1 MKSAK
6 KYSHPVGMTI
16 LDHLEEVPLS
26 ASELAQKIVFP
37 REKIYYHIKK
47 LEKLD
52 LIYVAE
58 TQIING
64 ITKKS
69 FLKTDVGENDSDVI
83 GSVKDL
89 DRPEKEPISDPKN
102 GLSPEESD
110 VPGEEEE
117 YDSEGYV
124 AETAED
130 TEEDV
135 PSDELIEEKSGVW
148 ARFKSFFSGEEEQ
161 DDSEGDIVEPEEDT
175 EEDISSDDLLEE
187 LPQEDRDIADESQQ
201 TDFEGDIQSGL
212 LPEEGEVAV
221 EEEEYDSEGD
231 IAETEE
237 DTEEDVP
244 SDDLI
249 DELPQEDRDT
259 TDESQQTD
267 FEGDIQSELMPEEGA
282 IPGEE
287 EEYDS
292 EGDVAE
298 TAEDTEEDVPSDDL
312 IEELPQGDR
321 DTTDE
326 SQQTDFEG
334 DIQSGLL
341 PEEGDVPDEEEEYDS
356 SPLTDQ
362 NDEGAVSE
370 DSSSVKSENADQPK
384 EPELNEV
391 DSDSVVD
398 ENAETYSKDSVLG
411 KLLSGGNLPDKVE
424 TEEIQYDDTAEKD
437 DLSETIIIENVEY
450 LIPKADQSLSGIDY
464 MVRSAQRKDGKA
476 ITLEDKEL
484 LRDHFETERVEKS
497 EGEIEILPESIE
509 SEIHG
514 AKKTG
519 KSKKQG
525 SGSWGLYL
533 TRRLNGYYN
542 SVTFS
547 QIDNT
552 VKFLR
557 ATLSRS
563 GIKVHDQEIF
573 SIPFNDNGETVDDLP
588 SVIRFVYTNRIKKS
602 QWKKYYLAY
611 HTNKYSIEIDP
622 LKTPDIK
629 GKELESFITTN
640 MAKRLSLD
648 PGKAIMNWVQNSG
661 KTGDPQNNY
670 IVSVGDMERIQ
681 RDYEQLIENK
691 IQPRFTTNLA
701 KIQYDLYRYNYPEKK
716 GDAIL
721 IAFGTVKTYI
731 TVVNNWE
738 IKDSRTSVVSIND
751 FIQLVTPT
759 DEEEL
764 LIEKGNKGNNET
776 DKILDTTIQL
786 KAIDIKNNNKH
797 AAIWEKLAA
806 EIYVTLK
813 YFKNQGHYISDDI
826 YISGSGTLINN
837 IEDCLSDDLGKN
849 VTKLVFPETVSYD
862 ENVDL
867 SQNVDFSTNI
877 GLLLDPKDRLNVLPV
892 EQRNNAKYLYPLN
905 LTRMVGALLITL
917 GSFFTFNNYLNLQE
931 IKGQLAGARNEL
943 DSMSQQNTFYYGIAY
958 KLAITDLIIGTKDY
972 DFYTSTS
979 VLNNLKF
986 LSSSIP
992 ENILLDQYIF
1002 SRSADGANPI
1012 ITIKGKISAPGSE
1025 TNMVL
1030 NSLLYSLRDSKN
1042 LKQVTLMDQETAENG
1057 ILRFTLDLTL

>member
-1 MKSAK
+1 MKNSK
-6 KYSHPVGMTI
+6 KYKHPVGMAI
-16 LDHLEEVPLS
+16 IEHLKDVPLS
-26 ASELAQKIVFP
+26 ANELAERIDFP

-47 LEKLD
+47 LEKMD
-52 LIYVAE
+52 LIYVAK

-89 DRPEKEPISDPKN
+89 YRPEEEPISDPDSEF
-102 GLSPEESD
+102 SPEGGD
-110 VPGEEEE
+110 V
-117 YDSEGYV
+117 
-124 AETAED
+124 
-130 TEEDV
+130 
-135 PSDELIEEKSGVW
+135 
-148 ARFKSFFSGEEEQ
+148 SGEEEQ
-161 DDSEGDIVEPEEDT
+161 YDSEDDIEETEEDT
-175 EEDISSDDLLEE
+175 GQDVPNDDLIEK
-187 LPQEDRDIADESQQ
+187 LPQEDKNITGESQK
-201 TDFEGDIQSGL
+201 TDFEGDIQD
-212 LPEEGEVAV
+212 
-221 EEEEYDSEGD
+221 DSD
-231 IAETEE
+231 IGSEE
-237 DTEEDVP
+237 DNNNVEIE
-244 SDDLI
+244 SD
-249 DELPQEDRDT
+249 EH
-259 TDESQQTD
+259 
-267 FEGDIQSELMPEEGA
+267 
-282 IPGEE
+282 
-287 EEYDS
+287 
-292 EGDVAE
+292 
-298 TAEDTEEDVPSDDL
+298 
-312 IEELPQGDR
+312 
-321 DTTDE
+321 
-326 SQQTDFEG
+326 
-334 DIQSGLL
+334 
-341 PEEGDVPDEEEEYDS
+341 DS
-356 SPLTDQ
+356 SPLTEEE
-362 NDEGAVSE
+362 DESAVSE
-370 DSSSVKSENADQPK
+370 DLSSLEPENADQLK
-384 EPELNEV
+384 ELELNEA
-391 DSDSVVD
+391 DSDSIIDPNV
-398 ENAETYSKDSVLG
+398 ETPTKDSVLG
-411 KLLSGGNLPDKVE
+411 KLLSGENLPDNVE
-424 TEEIQYDDTAEKD
+424 TEEKLYDDTAEKD
-437 DLSETIIIENVEY
+437 DLSETIIIENDVY
-450 LIPKADQSLSGIDY
+450 LLPKADQSLSGIDY

-670 IVSVGDMERIQ
+670 IVAVGDMETIQ

-958 KLAITDLIIGTKDY
+958 KLAISDLIIGTKDY

>member
-1 MKSAK
+1 MKSAR
-6 KYSHPVGMTI
+6 KYSHPVGMAI
-16 LDHLEEVPLS
+16 LDHLEDVPLS

-102 GLSPEESD
+102 GLSPEEGA

-117 YDSEGYV
+117 YDSEGDV

-292 EGDVAE
+292 EGDVVE
-298 TAEDTEEDVPSDDL
+298 TEEDTEKDVPSDDL

-326 SQQTDFEG
+326 SQQTDF
-334 DIQSGLL
+334 
-341 PEEGDVPDEEEEYDS
+341 EGDVPDEEEEYDS

-476 ITLEDKEL
+476 ITLEDKES

-563 GIKVHDQEIF
+563 GIKVYDQEIF
-573 SIPFNDNGETVDDLP
+573 SIPFNDNGETVEDLP
-588 SVIRFVYTNRIKKS
+588 GIIRFVYTNRIKKS

-797 AAIWEKLAA
+797 VAIWEKLAA

-917 GSFFTFNNYLNLQE
+917 GSFFTFNHYLNLQE

-943 DSMSQQNTFYYGIAY
+943 DSMSQQNAFYYDIAY
-958 KLAITDLIIGTKDY
+958 KLAISDLIIGTKDY

>member
-1 MKSAK
+1 MKNSK
-6 KYSHPVGMTI
+6 KYKHPVGMAI
-16 LDHLEEVPLS
+16 IEHLKDVPLS
-26 ASELAQKIVFP
+26 ANELAERIDFP

-47 LEKLD
+47 LEKMD
-52 LIYVAE
+52 LIYVAK

-89 DRPEKEPISDPKN
+89 YRPEEEPISDPDSEF
-102 GLSPEESD
+102 SPEGGD
-110 VPGEEEE
+110 VSGEEEE
-117 YDSEGYV
+117 YDSEDDI
-124 AETAED
+124 EE
-130 TEEDV
+130 TEEDTGQDV
-135 PSDELIEEKSGVW
+135 PNDDLIEK
-148 ARFKSFFSGEEEQ
+148 
-161 DDSEGDIVEPEEDT
+161 
-175 EEDISSDDLLEE
+175 
-187 LPQEDRDIADESQQ
+187 LPQEDKNITGESQK
-201 TDFEGDIQSGL
+201 TDFEGDIQD
-212 LPEEGEVAV
+212 
-221 EEEEYDSEGD
+221 DSD
-231 IAETEE
+231 IGSEE
-237 DTEEDVP
+237 DNNNVEIE
-244 SDDLI
+244 SD
-249 DELPQEDRDT
+249 EH
-259 TDESQQTD
+259 
-267 FEGDIQSELMPEEGA
+267 
-282 IPGEE
+282 
-287 EEYDS
+287 
-292 EGDVAE
+292 
-298 TAEDTEEDVPSDDL
+298 
-312 IEELPQGDR
+312 
-321 DTTDE
+321 
-326 SQQTDFEG
+326 
-334 DIQSGLL
+334 
-341 PEEGDVPDEEEEYDS
+341 DS
-356 SPLTDQ
+356 SPLTEEE
-362 NDEGAVSE
+362 DESAVSE
-370 DSSSVKSENADQPK
+370 DLSSLEPENADQLK
-384 EPELNEV
+384 ELELNEA
-391 DSDSVVD
+391 DSDSIIDPNV
-398 ENAETYSKDSVLG
+398 ETPTKDSVLG
-411 KLLSGGNLPDKVE
+411 KLLSGENLPDNVE
-424 TEEIQYDDTAEKD
+424 TEEKLYDDTAEKD
-437 DLSETIIIENVEY
+437 DLSETIIIENVVY
-450 LIPKADQSLSGIDY
+450 LLPKADQSLSGIDY

-563 GIKVHDQEIF
+563 GIKVYDQEIF
-573 SIPFNDNGETVDDLP
+573 SIPFNDNGETVEDLP
-588 SVIRFVYTNRIKKS
+588 GIIRFVYTNRIKKS

-629 GKELESFITTN
+629 GKELESLITTN

-648 PGKAIMNWVQNSG
+648 PEKAIMSWVQNSG

-670 IVSVGDMERIQ
+670 IVAVGDMETIQ

-701 KIQYDLYRYNYPEKK
+701 KIQYDLYRYNYPDKK

-958 KLAITDLIIGTKDY
+958 KLAISDLIIGTKDY

-1002 SRSADGANPI
+1002 SRSADEANPI
-1012 ITIKGKISAPGSE
+1012 MTIKGKISAPGSE